1 MKYYSI
7 IPSELGEITIQA
19 SDKGVTGIWFETY
32 TTKPDELG
40 IRKDEH
46 HVLVEATKQLKAYFA
61 KERQDFDL
69 PLDLNGTEFQ
79 NQVWQALTLIPYGE
93 TWTYKQLAELINRPH
108 AVRAVGTANG
118 KNPISI
124 VVPCHRVIGAN
135 GKLTGYAGGV
145 ERKEVL
151 LNLEK
156 GK

>member
-19 SDKGVTGIWFETY
+19 SDKGVTGIWFETF
-32 TTKPDELG
+32 TTKPEELG
-40 IRKDEH
+40 TRKDDH
-46 HVLVEATKQLKAYFA
+46 HVLVEASNQLNAYFA
-61 KERQDFDL
+61 KERQKFDL
-69 PLDLNGTEFQ
+69 PLDLKGTEFQ
-79 NQVWQALTLIPYGE
+79 KQVWQALTRIPYGE
-93 TWTYKQLAELINRPH
+93 TWSYKELAELINRPQ

-151 LNLEK
+151 LRLEK